1 MKWIPT
7 TEKLPPIGVEVLATL
22 RWDTVTIADRRN
34 EYSWDIYEGEADVLN
49 DDILAWME
57 LPKPYKKE
65 EKKLANTD
73 TPYFDACMSDNY
85 DYNRFCRRCGWNDED
100 YGCICPYGEEV
111 YQCALYMFYHPKE
124 VEQFNKDMD
133 EWLRQKGDR

>member
-7 TEKLPPIGVEVLATL
+7 TEKLPPIRVEVLATL
-22 RWDTVTIADRRN
+22 RWDTITIADRRD
-34 EYSWDIYEGEADVLN
+34 EYSWNIYEGEADVLN

-65 EKKLANTD
+65 EKKMKNVD
-73 TPYFDACMSDNY
+73 DDY
-85 DYNRFCRRCGWNDED
+85 DKFCRRCSWNDAD
-100 YGCICPYGEEV
+100 YGCICPHGEEV
-111 YQCALYMFYHPKE
+111 YQCELYMFYHPEE

-133 EWLRQKGDR
+133 EWLKQKGEQDG